1 MSYTYEYPRP
11 AVATDCVVFGFDG
24 RELQIL
30 LIERGN
36 EPYKGYWAF
45 PGGFMNMDESAEQCA
60 LRELQEET
68 GLTINMLKQL
78 GAFTDVHRDP
88 RGRVVSIAFYALV
101 RPTEVKG
108 GDDASEARWFAID
121 DVPRLAFDHDYI
133 LRKAMQQMRKDIHF
147 EPIGFE
153 LLNKSFTMSELQRL
167 YEAILGVRFDRRNF
181 EKKMLQTGILQI
193 VEDEENDEEL
203 FEKLLHTPAY
213 STKFFGKRKEMQT
226 KEIDELFGAD
236 SNKGKTPDSK
246 TLFDPYWNSKS
257 LSAPPAPTKPA
268 FNFLPPEEF
277 KICAEGSVE
286 MPQPRKTGR
295 KGRKFSF
302 NKEKYEHLKQDNN
315 FKLEF

>member
-286 MPQPRKTGR
+286 MPQPRKPGR

>member
-45 PGGFMNMDESAEQCA
+45 PGDFMNMDESAEQCA

-153 LLNKSFTMSELQRL
+153 LLNKSFTMPELQLL

-181 EKKMLQTGILQI
+181 EKKMLQTGILQV
-193 VEDEENDEEL
+193 VEDEEYGEEL
-203 FEKLLHTPAY
+203 FEHLLKTPAY
-213 STKFFGKRKEMQT
+213 STKFFGERKEMQT
-226 KEIDELFGAD
+226 KEIDELFG
-236 SNKGKTPDSK
+236 GDSK
-246 TLFDPYWNSKS
+246 KNKTSGSQTLFDPYWNSRIV
-257 LSAPPAPTKPA
+257 SAPPEPIKPLHNA
-268 FNFLPPEEF
+268 VP
-277 KICAEGSVE
+277 SVE
-286 MPQPRKTGR
+286 NHADEEYVELSQPRKPGR
-295 KGRKFSF
+295 KGRRFSF
-302 NKEKYEHLKQDNN
+302 NKEKYNRLKQDHN